1 MTHSRT
7 PTHFRNT
14 HANPVNLTPY
24 FNTNNYVPVTNP
36 NVSVSAANR
45 TFGGNSS
52 SSFSSQVSGVTGPSR
67 GLTSAAYLNKAY
79 LQFERPQ
86 RALAV
91 LRQLQDTTY
100 NNSYSTVANGYFHR
114 TVAYGEQLNSN
125 VAGPVAEP
133 TPNGVQTTPLFNQN
147 SVFVQKGANVGSH
160 TRASL
165 P

>member
-1 MTHSRT
+1 MTVSRT
-7 PTHFRNT
+7 PTHLRNT
-14 HANPVNLTPY
+14 LANPLNLTPY
-24 FNTNNYVPVTNP
+24 FNTNNYLPVSNP

-45 TFGGNSS
+45 TFGGTSS
-52 SSFSSQVSGVTGPSR
+52 SSFSSQVSGIKGGSV

-79 LQFERPQ
+79 LQFEKPQ

-100 NNSYSTVANGYFHR
+100 NNSRSTVANGYFHR

-133 TPNGVQTTPLFNQN
+133 VPNGVQTTPLFNQN
-147 SVFVQKGANVGSH
+147 SVYGQKCANVGSH
-160 TRASL
+160 SRASL

>member
-1 MTHSRT
+1 MTVSRT
-7 PTHFRNT
+7 PTHLRNT
-14 HANPVNLTPY
+14 HANPINLTPY
-24 FNTNNYVPVTNP
+24 FNTNNYLPVTNP

-45 TFGGNSS
+45 TFGGSS
-52 SSFSSQVSGVTGPSR
+52 SASFSSQVSGVTGPSR

-79 LQFERPQ
+79 FQFEKPQ

-100 NNSYSTVANGYFHR
+100 NHSRSITTNGYFHR
-114 TVAYGEQLNSN
+114 TVAYGEQLHSN

-133 TPNGVQTTPLFNQN
+133 TPNGVQTTSLFNLN
-147 SVFVQKGANVGSH
+147 SVFAQKGENVGSH

-165 P
+165 R

>member
-1 MTHSRT
+1 MIVSRT
-7 PTHFRNT
+7 PTHLRNT
-14 HANPVNLTPY
+14 HANPLNLTPY
-24 FNTNNYVPVTNP
+24 FTNNYVPVTNP

-79 LQFERPQ
+79 LQFEKPQ
-86 RALAV
+86 RALAI

-100 NNSYSTVANGYFHR
+100 NNSRSTIANGYFHR
-114 TVAYGEQLNSN
+114 TVAYGKQLNSN

-133 TPNGVQTTPLFNQN
+133 IFNKN
-147 SVFVQKGANVGSH
+147 SVFIQKGANVGSH
-160 TRASL
+160 TRVSL
-165 P
+165 T